1 MKLFLHSFSDV
12 ITNSSE
18 TVYMCP
24 TEKTI
29 SLMKELINYFLE
41 KAGSEKRA
49 DDLFTFELELDEAYV
64 ERILDDMSEE
74 EQEALVDEASKSL
87 SLIEKSKK
95 QNEAIIRLVKEG
107 KINPDNYDSDCSY
120 REDHLFII
128 PKDDSK
134 EVLDMTSKVFSI
146 FNVEATRDG

>member
-1 MKLFLHSFSDV
+1 MKLSFHSFSDV

-29 SLMKELINYFLE
+29 SMMKELINYFLE
-41 KAGSEKRA
+41 KAGSDKRA

-64 ERILDDMSEE
+64 ERILDDIDSNQLQNLVEE
-74 EQEALVDEASKSL
+74 PEHLPHKELLQKQEEAVRK
-87 SLIEKSKK
+87 
-95 QNEAIIRLVKEG
+95 LVKEG
-107 KINPDNYDSDCSY
+107 KINADDYDNDYSF
-120 REDHLFII
+120 RADHLLII
-128 PKDDSK
+128 PKDNSK